1 MMKHTLLCLLL
12 IVCFILFPNPIQAET
27 KTESRLTDYLEKYLK
42 KERIPGATISIV
54 SKGKTIYE
62 YAWGITGEDEDNV
75 TPNTPFAL
83 GSISKSF
90 TGLAIAKLVDEKK
103 LTLDDHVS
111 NYLPSLHLNGAESK
125 ITIQHLL
132 THTSGI
138 SSYEGLKVAD
148 LGIEEQIELKTIVQ
162 KLSSISL
169 THEPGSVHQYSAA
182 NYLILGAIIEEISAQ
197 KFADYMEK
205 QIFSPLQMTQTA
217 ADVDMV
223 NRTGYH
229 KGYQSWFGFPV
240 KSKLPYDNSGAP
252 YSTITSSAK
261 DMSQLILLLS
271 GRRNDAFETSVLNR
285 YTERLYERKT
295 EDYYGYGLRH
305 TKLDS
310 GKEIVWHSGSTP
322 DAHAEL
328 FYIPEENWGAVI
340 LTNKNHILEESSLPL
355 LKQGIIDI
363 MQGNEPEKIPSYFP
377 TSQLILVLIVAGL
390 FLWTIILIVKRKKL
404 KKRKTIL
411 IIGSLS
417 LMIGTILIPV
427 LIYTMQSPWHS
438 ISAFAPD
445 IAFLTVSTVLL
456 LAISGLLCFLNYFR
470 RATN

>member
-1 MMKHTLLCLLL
+1 M
-12 IVCFILFPNPIQAET
+12 Q
-27 KTESRLTDYLEKYLK
+27 
-42 KERIPGATISIV
+42 
-54 SKGKTIYE
+54 
-62 YAWGITGEDEDNV
+62 
-75 TPNTPFAL
+75 
-83 GSISKSF
+83 
-90 TGLAIAKLVDEKK
+90 
-103 LTLDDHVS
+103 
-111 NYLPSLHLNGAESK
+111 LNGAESK

-138 SSYEGLKVAD
+138 SSYDGLKIAD

-169 THEPGSVHQYSAA
+169 THDPGFVHQYSAA

-205 QIFSPLQMTQTA
+205 QIFFPLQMTHTA
-217 ADVDMV
+217 ADVDMA

-229 KGYQSWFGFPV
+229 TGYQSWFGFPA

-252 YSTITSSAK
+252 YSTITSSAE

-271 GRRNDAFETSVLNR
+271 GRRNDTFETSVLNR
-285 YTERLYERKT
+285 YTERLYERKS

-310 GKEIVWHSGSTP
+310 GKDIVWHSGSTP

-328 FYIPEENWGAVI
+328 FYIPEEDWGAVI

-363 MQGNEPEKIPSYFP
+363 MHGNEPEKIPSYFP
-377 TSQLILVLIVAGL
+377 TSQLILGLIVTGL
-390 FLWTIILIVKRKKL
+390 FRWTIILIVKRKKL
-404 KKRKTIL
+404 KKRKTML
-411 IIGSLS
+411 MIGVLS
-417 LMIGTILIPV
+417 LMIGAILIPF

-445 IAFLTVSTVLL
+445 IAFLTVITVLL
-456 LAISGLLCFLNYFR
+456 LAISGMLCFLNYFR

>member
-12 IVCFILFPNPIQAET
+12 IACCTLFSNPVQAET

-42 KERIPGATISIV
+42 KERIPGASISIV
-54 SKGKTIYE
+54 SKGKTVYE
-62 YAWGITGEDEDNV
+62 YAWGTTGEDEDNV
-75 TPNTPFAL
+75 TPKTPFAL

-103 LTLDDHVS
+103 LTLDDPIS
-111 NYLPSLHLNGAESK
+111 NYLPSLQLNGAESK

-138 SSYEGLKVAD
+138 SSYDGLKIAD

-169 THEPGSVHQYSAA
+169 THDPGSVHQYSAA

-205 QIFSPLQMTQTA
+205 QIFFPLQMTHTA
-217 ADVDMV
+217 ADVDMA

-229 KGYQSWFGFPV
+229 TGYQSWFGFPA

-252 YSTITSSAK
+252 YSTITSSAE

-271 GRRNDAFETSVLNR
+271 GRRNDTFETSVLNR
-285 YTERLYERKT
+285 YTERLYERKS

-310 GKEIVWHSGSTP
+310 GKDIVWHSGSTP

-328 FYIPEENWGAVI
+328 FYIPEEDWGAVI

-363 MQGNEPEKIPSYFP
+363 MHGNEPEKIPSYFP
-377 TSQLILVLIVAGL
+377 TSQLILGLIVTGL
-390 FLWTIILIVKRKKL
+390 FRWTIILIVKRKKL
-404 KKRKTIL
+404 KKRKTML
-411 IIGSLS
+411 MIGVLS
-417 LMIGTILIPV
+417 LMIGAILIPF

-445 IAFLTVSTVLL
+445 IAFLTVITVLL
-456 LAISGLLCFLNYFR
+456 LAISGMLCFLNYFR